1 MTAPF
6 GNVTLC
12 KQIVSDYM
20 RVPLTGIEGPRRAW
34 AWPRQIAMALAS
46 ECCPS
51 MTQTMIARAFN
62 RDLATVRHALAKVA
76 RAREEDQMF
85 DAMFRTMAG
94 IYTSGAG
101 KPLVETFDAVGRI
114 LDPAGRPPPP

>member
-6 GNVTLC
+6 GNVALC
-12 KQIVSDYM
+12 KQIVADYM
-20 RVPLTGIEGPRRAW
+20 RVPFAGIEGPRRAW
-34 AWPRQIAMALAS
+34 AWPRQIAIALAH
-46 ECCPS
+46 ECCQHLGQA
-51 MTQTMIARAFN
+51 TIARAFN
-62 RDLATVRHALAKVA
+62 RDLSTVRHALAKVA

-101 KPLVETFDAVGRI
+101 RAPVG
-114 LDPAGRPPPP
+114 GS